1 MPSSVNPRSRNE
13 VNDRICRFKS
23 SVSKEGVDG
32 VDGFD
37 GFDGFDGLD
46 ALGGLVE
53 TGIWT
58 KSGMSSVLTRVTLR
72 VK

>member
-1 MPSSVNPRSRNE
+1 MPCSVNPRSRNE

-23 SVSKEGVDG
+23 SVSKEGV
-32 VDGFD
+32 D